1 MPKQTAIDSRLN
13 RLIGQ
18 IEGIRRMIHAKRP
31 PGDITQQIMAA
42 RQALSKV
49 GAHVF
54 KDGILN
60 TPTSQVKKIERMIET
75 VFKV

>member
-1 MPKQTAIDSRLN
+1 MTKQTAIDSRLN

-18 IEGIRRMIHAKRP
+18 IEGIRRMIHAGRP
-31 PGDITQQIMAA
+31 PGEITQQIMAA

-49 GAHVF
+49 GVHVF
-54 KDGILN
+54 KEGILT
-60 TPTSQVKKIERMIET
+60 TPTSQKKKIERMIET